1 MSLLVVA
8 MVVMLCVGLLG
19 VVSRGLVGIYVRT
32 VWEYNIYMLSY
43 RYSVDVAAGVLAW
56 KDAVDAGDKRLE
68 TVHSA
73 GIGSAN
79 TV

>member
-1 MSLLVVA
+1 
-8 MVVMLCVGLLG
+8 
-19 VVSRGLVGIYVRT
+19 
-32 VWEYNIYMLSY
+32 MLSY

-56 KDAVDAGDKRLE
+56 KDAVDAGDKRLD
-68 TVHSA
+68 TVHGA